1 MISVT
6 SRRLE
11 GPRRCTTQPPQL
23 AGGTSSEPFKS
34 GYLELAPEVM
44 ERLLSTDNI
53 EKHYEVESLPFARPY
68 KKKIK
73 CVKS

>member
-23 AGGTSSEPFKS
+23 GGTPDSFKT
-34 GYLELAPEVM
+34 GYLEVAPEVL
-44 ERLLSTDNI
+44 ERLLSTDSI
-53 EKHYEVESLPFARPY
+53 DEHYEVESLPFAR
-68 KKKIK
+68 
-73 CVKS
+73 

>member
-1 MISVT
+1 MKEMISVT

-23 AGGTSSEPFKS
+23 AGASEPFKS
-34 GYLELAPEVM
+34 GYLELTPEVM

-53 EKHYEVESLPFARPY
+53 DEHYEVESQPFARG
-68 KKKIK
+68 
-73 CVKS
+73 STSQSLA